1 MHIGHKVCIC
11 KVYIDSK
18 HLKWYDFIEK
28 IRGSVQMHKNQIAQH
43 MDTGEKKEELHEKCV
58 IACCR

>member
-1 MHIGHKVCIC
+1 MCIC